1 MSALWAWQRLNHARR
16 RRERSRGVVLRKEA
30 NAVVAWE
37 IASAVSLRVR
47 SGRVP
52 IFSFEAGSRIVS
64 TVQKEMERIV
74 MEGTDL

>member
-1 MSALWAWQRLNHARR
+1 MSALWVWQRLNHARR
-16 RRERSRGVVLRKEA
+16 RWERSRGVVLRKEA
-30 NAVVAWE
+30 NALVAWE

-64 TVQKEMERIV
+64 TVQNEMERIV